1 MTGRRIGLLGG
12 TFDPIHC
19 GHLDLGSAAEHAL
32 ELTEMI
38 VIPSNI
44 PPHRPPP
51 VASSYHRFA
60 MVALAIAGHERWRA
74 SDLELGVGLPSFT
87 TETLQHFH
95 ARGFAATE
103 LFFVIGADAF
113 VEIESWKDYPAI
125 LDRAHF
131 AVVARPGFRTKE
143 IIERLPEL
151 LPRMTSPAEA
161 EGHGTPLIFL
171 IPAKTAD
178 VSASAIR
185 QRCATGESIEGLVP
199 PAVGQHI
206 ERHALYATTSRT
218 EPGTGTHRPS
228 PAGRLHGQD

>member
-1 MTGRRIGLLGG
+1 MTGRRIGILGG

-51 VASSYHRFA
+51 VASSHHRFA
-60 MVALAIAGHERWRA
+60 MVALAIAGQERWRA
-74 SDLELGVGLPSFT
+74 SDLELGVRLPSFT

-95 ARGFAATE
+95 ALGFAATE

-206 ERHALYATTSRT
+206 ERHALYATASRT

>member
-1 MTGRRIGLLGG
+1 MSGRRIGILGG

-19 GHLDLGSAAEHAL
+19 GHLDLGSAAEQAL
-32 ELTEMI
+32 ELTEMV

-60 MVALAIAGHERWRA
+60 MVALAIAGQKRWRA
-74 SDLELGVGLPSFT
+74 SDFELGVGLPSFT
-87 TETLQHFH
+87 TGTLQHFH

-131 AVVARPGFRTKE
+131 AVVSRPGFRTKE
-143 IIERLPEL
+143 ILERLPDL
-151 LPRMTSPAEA
+151 SPRMASPAEA
-161 EGHGTPLIFL
+161 EGRGTPLIFL
-171 IPAKTAD
+171 ILAKTAD

-206 ERHALYATTSRT
+206 ERHALYATTSLT
-218 EPGTGTHRPS
+218 EPGTGTRRPS